1 MILKTWFE
9 MHKIILLISYVN
21 LFFDNVTKN
30 NGCTIINITA
40 LDQIVYFSKT
50 IYLFLKQFI
59 FIVEELISLLKCMHY
74 WLWVCQSNM
83 CDRQNMFR
91 NFSDSCNVWKIFWSK
106 LSIVQ
111 ISWDYNKVI
120 NRFLYPLKTWVIW
133 ITYW

>member
-1 MILKTWFE
+1 
-9 MHKIILLISYVN
+9 MHKIILGEMLIYFLTMSQ
-21 LFFDNVTKN
+21 KN

-59 FIVEELISLLKCMHY
+59 FIVEELISLLKCMY
-74 WLWVCQSNM
+74 YWWLWACQSNM
-83 CDRQNMFR
+83 CDGQNMLR
-91 NFSDSCNVWKIFWSK
+91 IFSDSCNVWKIFWSK